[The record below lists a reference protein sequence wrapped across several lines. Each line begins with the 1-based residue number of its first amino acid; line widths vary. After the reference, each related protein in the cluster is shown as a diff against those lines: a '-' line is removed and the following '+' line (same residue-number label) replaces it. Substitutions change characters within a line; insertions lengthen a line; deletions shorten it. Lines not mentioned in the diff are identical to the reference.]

1 MLKLLT
7 FFLLFQSV
15 ISTPSI
21 YDIPVK
27 AIDGTSINLSD
38 FAGKK
43 ILFVNIATGSEQA
56 DQIQK
61 LESLFHTNSGR
72 LIIIACPSN
81 DFGNEP
87 LTNQEIQNSLIQ
99 ENEIHYL
106 VTEKMNVSPSEHISP
121 LFSWLTISNENGEM
135 SNPVN
140 KDFMKFLIDEEGN
153 LIGVMDSNV
162 DPLDPKVQEL
172 FDQK

>member
-7 FFLLFQSV
+7 FFLLFQLKV
-15 ISTPSI
+15 FTPI
-21 YDIPVK
+21 FYDIPVK
-27 AIDGTSINLSD
+27 AIDGTEINLAD
-38 FAGKK
+38 FKGKK
-43 ILFVNIATGSEQA
+43 ILVVNIATGSEYA
-56 DQIQK
+56 NQIQK
-61 LESLFHTNSGR
+61 LETLYQANSEN
-72 LIIIACPSN
+72 LVIIACPSN
-81 DFGNEP
+81 GFGNEP
-87 LTNQEIQNSLIQ
+87 LTNQEIETSLIQ
-99 ENEIHYL
+99 ENAIHYL
-106 VTEKMNVSPSEHISP
+106 ITEKMNVSPSEHISP

-162 DPLDPKVQEL
+162 DPLDPNLQEI